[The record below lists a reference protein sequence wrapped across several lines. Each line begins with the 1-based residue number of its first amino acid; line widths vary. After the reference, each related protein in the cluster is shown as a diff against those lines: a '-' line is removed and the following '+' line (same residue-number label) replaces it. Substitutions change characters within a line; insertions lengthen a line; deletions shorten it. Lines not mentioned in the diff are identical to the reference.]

1 MIWEVT
7 KWVVENA
14 LNILI
19 LFGIAA
25 TLFYAIAYILVRLT
39 WWTDSDNKFI
49 EKVGAIM
56 LAALNLLP
64 FLLPKKRK

>member
-19 LFGIAA
+19 LFGIAS
-25 TLFYAIAYILVRLT
+25 TLFYALAYILVRLT
-39 WWTDSDNKFI
+39 WWTNSDNKFI